1 MIRRFHLILLPTL
14 SLLCVAASARAQT
27 DVWIDTDPSIGLTGR
42 DADDGFA
49 LVQAMRSPQI
59 RIRGISTSWGNASGP
74 QTFAIAREIAARFG
88 GDTGITQAKIF
99 AGANA
104 ATDLGQPTTA
114 TTALATALRERRLTY
129 IALGPLTN
137 LATLLQREPV
147 LRDRLER
154 VVFLGGRRPGERFRI
169 GPWNPY
175 VFHDAN
181 FEKDPAAAAVV
192 LAVGMPLTF
201 VPFGAT
207 LDCTITPADLN
218 AIGRSSPGGA
228 WLQQR
233 ARLWLR
239 LWRWLFGVDGGPLFD
254 SVAVLAVT
262 NPELTQSAVCIPR
275 IEPTAK
281 PPRLVLEPTS
291 EAKGARVVT
300 GTRPNAKATILRRL
314 EGSTAEINSASPSA
328 N

>member
-1 MIRRFHLILLPTL
+1 MIRGLRLILLRAL
-14 SLLCVAASARAQT
+14 ALLLAGGAVAHAQT
-27 DVWIDTDPSIGLTGR
+27 DVWIDTDPSIGLLGR

-49 LVQAMRSPQI
+49 LVQALRSPQI

-74 QTFAIAREIAARFG
+74 QAFAIAREIAARFG
-88 GDTGITQAKIF
+88 TEASITGVKIF

-104 ATDLGQPTTA
+104 ASDLGQSTTA
-114 TTALATALRERRLTY
+114 TIGLAAALQERRLTY

-137 LATLLQREPV
+137 LATLLKREPS
-147 LRDRLER
+147 LRDRIDR
-154 VVFLGGRRPGERFRI
+154 VVFLGGRRPGDRFRI

-192 LAVGMPLTF
+192 LAAGVRLTF
-201 VPFGAT
+201 VPFTAT
-207 LDCTITPADLN
+207 LHCTITPADLD
-218 AIGRSSPGGA
+218 AIGRSGPGGA
-228 WLQQR
+228 WLQER

-262 NPELTQSAVCIPR
+262 NPELTLGAVCTAR
-275 IEPTAK
+275 IDVTTK
-281 PPRLVLEPTS
+281 PPRLLLEPTS
-291 EAKGARVVT
+291 DSQPARVIT
-300 GTRPNAKATILRRL
+300 GTRPGAKAMILRRL
-314 EGSTAEINSASPSA
+314 EGATGKDQ
-328 N
+328 